1 MMSKFFILGCLSA
14 VALTLAAGTASAH
27 VGYGN
32 SLYDQSTNTF
42 GTLGSNGFN
51 PTVSSNAGWISGM
64 SNNGVNR
71 TATVDT
77 LADTHNNRFRYFS
90 LNALSSVSITVNGTP
105 NSFIPGLGL
114 TPSTLNPGFSLFSGQ
129 VPAGSHD
136 GVGDL
141 NGLTPAQ
148 ITALQTPAMVGT
160 TAGAFP
166 AVSADGGYLQGQPAF
181 AIWSPFFDTNDE
193 IQAEGGGA
201 VDFGGANW
209 GIYRS
214 DGDITVGNN
223 NGEVATATYTGFSV
237 GDGHNGDVLDNSVT
251 WSGTLGPGIYSLVI
265 GGASQTD
272 LASLFTEVQQ
282 GTPQGCTEVS
292 TSCNGTFFGNPSD
305 PNNPA
310 LTDEYFKLRGARNMH
325 ISMVVNGDVSPV
337 PVPAAV
343 YLFGTGLIGLVGLA
357 RRKMKAKA

>member
-1 MMSKFFILGCLSA
+1 MNKAFILGCLSA
-14 VALTLAAGTASAH
+14 AALMLAAGAASAH
-27 VGYGN
+27 VGYGT
-32 SLYDQSTNTF
+32 SLYDQSTNTWGPT
-42 GTLGSNGFN
+42 GTGGFN

-64 SNNGVNR
+64 SDNGVNR

-77 LADTHNNRFRYFS
+77 LADTHNNRFRFFS
-90 LNALSSVSITVNGTP
+90 LTALSNVTIAVTGLP
-105 NSFIPGLGL
+105 NAFVPGLGL

-148 ITALQTPAMVGT
+148 ITTLQSPAMVGT
-160 TAGAFP
+160 TAGTFP

-181 AIWSPFFDTNDE
+181 AIWSPFFDANDE

-209 GIYRS
+209 GVYQS
-214 DGDITVGNN
+214 DGNVTIGNN
-223 NGEVATATYTGFSV
+223 GGEVSTMTFTGFSV

-265 GGASQTD
+265 GGASLSD
-272 LASLFTEVQQ
+272 LTQLFEQVQQ

-292 TSCNGTFFGNPSD
+292 TSCNGTFFGNPSNPND
-305 PNNPA
+305 PA
-310 LTDEYFKLRGARNMH
+310 STDPYFKLRAARNMQ
-325 ISMVVNGDVSPV
+325 ISMVVNGDMSPV

-357 RRKMKAKA
+357 RRKMMGKV